1 MNTLKRLARSLSRW
15 PLLMFASVLFMSPL
29 QAQQSDENEAD
40 DEYIE
45 EIIITGSRI
54 PRAGFDTLMPA
65 IVLDSEFIQE
75 RGFTDIASALNEIPA
90 FGVPGNSTQG
100 TQDSFSVGQN
110 FVNFFGLGSQRTLT
124 LVNGRRFVSSNSPS
138 LFVGANAGL
147 QVDLNVIPTSLI
159 DRVET
164 IAVGGAPIYGADA
177 IAGTVNVIMKTDYEG
192 FDVKTSYGASAEGD
206 LEETEFA
213 FTWSANSSG

>member
-1 MNTLKRLARSLSRW
+1 MDIESEALRCKKTESINKTFGRTSMNTLQRRVRSLTGW
-15 PLLMFASVLFMSPL
+15 LLLLFASVLFMSPL
-29 QAQQSDENEAD
+29 QARQSADAADE
-40 DEYIE
+40 EYIE
-45 EIIITGSRI
+45 EIITTGSRI

-90 FGVPGNSTQG
+90 FGVPGNSTQRN
-100 TQDSFSVGQN
+100 QSSFSVGQN

-147 QVDLNVIPTSLI
+147 QVDLNVIPASLI

-164 IAVGGAPIYGADA
+164 IAVGGAPI
-177 IAGTVNVIMKTDYEG
+177 
-192 FDVKTSYGASAEGD
+192 
-206 LEETEFA
+206 
-213 FTWSANSSG
+213 